1 MMCSKLLKHKPE
13 QKQGRFYQASERGFQ
28 AVIDFYARTL
38 QFVLRFQGTTL
49 LVAVATLALT
59 VFLFIVIPKGFFPI
73 QDAGV
78 IQGVSEAAQSISFPE
93 MSNEQQQLSKIIL
106 QDPDVDNLS
115 SFIGVDGTNT
125 TLNSGRILINLK
137 PLSVR
142 KSSAS
147 DVIRRLQPKLAQ
159 RLTFLS
165 MQARGGAAWPC
176 FVLPNVL
183 LFIQLNK
190 HSLGSSPMAAP
201 VRKFAQ
207 PIAKHLLSDLDLS
220 VEALRELLDLAGQMK
235 RAPTR
240 FAKTLAGRYLSL
252 LFEKPSLRTRL
263 TFELAIKQLG
273 GDAVNYAGP
282 IGEREP
288 VKDVA
293 RNLERWTQGI
303 VARVFAQSTI
313 EELAKWSHVPVINA
327 LSDRYHP
334 CQILA
339 DMLTLQERFGKIEG
353 LKLAFVGD
361 GNNVAHSLM
370 LTAGRL
376 GIEVAIATPPGYGP
390 DAGIVAQASEMG
402 SITVT
407 EDVAEA
413 LDGADAV
420 YTDVWTSMGQEAESA
435 ERQRAFAP
443 YQVNAELFA
452 RAKPEAIFLHCLP
465 AKRGEE
471 VTDQVMES
479 PRSAVFDQAENR
491 LHAQKAL
498 LAMLL
503 R

>member
-1 MMCSKLLKHKPE
+1 
-13 QKQGRFYQASERGFQ
+13 
-28 AVIDFYARTL
+28 
-38 QFVLRFQGTTL
+38 
-49 LVAVATLALT
+49 
-59 VFLFIVIPKGFFPI
+59 
-73 QDAGV
+73 
-78 IQGVSEAAQSISFPE
+78 
-93 MSNEQQQLSKIIL
+93 
-106 QDPDVDNLS
+106 
-115 SFIGVDGTNT
+115 
-125 TLNSGRILINLK
+125 
-137 PLSVR
+137 
-142 KSSAS
+142 
-147 DVIRRLQPKLAQ
+147 
-159 RLTFLS
+159 
-165 MQARGGAAWPC
+165 
-176 FVLPNVL
+176 
-183 LFIQLNK
+183 
-190 HSLGSSPMAAP
+190 MAAP

-207 PIAKHLLSDLDLS
+207 PIAKHLLSDLDLP
-220 VEALRELLDLAGQMK
+220 VDGLRRLLDLAAQMK

-240 FAKTLAGRYLSL
+240 FAKSLSGRYLSL

-288 VKDVA
+288 VRDVA

-339 DMLTLQERFGKIEG
+339 DMLTLEERFGKLEG

-376 GIEVAIATPPGYGP
+376 GVHVAVATPPGYRP
-390 DAGIVAQASEMG
+390 DAGIVAQACEMG
-402 SITVT
+402 SVMVT
-407 EDVAEA
+407 QDVAAA
-413 LDGADAV
+413 LEGADAV

-443 YQVNAELFA
+443 YQVNSELFGL
-452 RAKPEAIFLHCLP
+452 AKDEAIFLHCLP

-471 VTDQVMES
+471 VTDEVMES

-498 LAMLL
+498 LVMLL
-503 R
+503 G